1 MLKMSYFPSCQIK
14 IFQKQCKINLKLRN
28 LNLGIQVMKLGGN
41 NNNNHIFIY
50 SISSTFLSA
59 SYVGTNI
66 LLTKTFWDGTIT
78 VLILWI
84 QPLKHREIQV
94 TQLVTEGAKVSI
106 NPDFWVCALI
116 RTLFQISRTTEQL
129 ILFFVFDYFKLF
141 GYYSISKTV
150 GSNRLKLLA

>member
-1 MLKMSYFPSCQIK
+1 
-14 IFQKQCKINLKLRN
+14 
-28 LNLGIQVMKLGGN
+28 MKLGGN
-41 NNNNHIFIY
+41 NNNNHVFIY

-66 LLTKTFWDGTIT
+66 LTKTFRDGTIT

-84 QPLKHREIQV
+84 QPLKHREIKV

-116 RTLFQISRTTEQL
+116 RTLFQISRTTEQF